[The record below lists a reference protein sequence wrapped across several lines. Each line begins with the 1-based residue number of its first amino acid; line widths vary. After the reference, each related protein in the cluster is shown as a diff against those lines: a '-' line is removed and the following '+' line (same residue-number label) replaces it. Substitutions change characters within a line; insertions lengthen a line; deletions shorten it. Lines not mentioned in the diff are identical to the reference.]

1 MTTAPDIAP
10 TILDM
15 TGLANP
21 LTMKGESFGGVLTGQ
36 KSEHRPF
43 VVSSWPLYMAEGE
56 ITTAVDSTPRK
67 VASYMPFTV
76 TTRERS
82 AILGGP
88 NDQPELYDLRTDPG
102 ETNNVWRSRPGEG
115 ESLCEEAIGFLE
127 SQGTPEQH
135 LTPRREALDGWR
147 NPVELTG

>member
-1 MTTAPDIAP
+1 
-10 TILDM
+10 L
-15 TGLANP
+15 GNP
-21 LTMKGESFGGVLTGQ
+21 MTMKGESFGGVLTGQ

-82 AILGGP
+82 AVLGGP

-115 ESLCEEAIGFLE
+115 EALCEDAIEFLE
-127 SQGTPEQH
+127 DQGTPEEH